1 MNYTNRHLSVL
12 IADDHALLR
21 YGIKDLI
28 SKKFPN
34 ALILEADC
42 LSEAETLMSS
52 SVKIDIVILDIDM
65 PGSNRETI
73 KAFIKKSK
81 RTKILIYTAFEHQ
94 DMARRYL
101 LLGARG
107 YLHKK
112 RPIEEIQDAINALL
126 SGDIY
131 LDADTQKKLLV
142 DMVTPQPKKY
152 HLHDLTERELETCIE
167 IAKGRKL
174 TEIAEESGVH
184 VSTVSTLK
192 RRSFEKLNITK
203 ISELTDLLKEQFM
216 I

>member
-81 RTKILIYTAFEHQ
+81 RTKII
-94 DMARRYL
+94 
-101 LLGARG
+101 
-107 YLHKK
+107 
-112 RPIEEIQDAINALL
+112 
-126 SGDIY
+126 
-131 LDADTQKKLLV
+131 
-142 DMVTPQPKKY
+142 
-152 HLHDLTERELETCIE
+152 
-167 IAKGRKL
+167 
-174 TEIAEESGVH
+174 
-184 VSTVSTLK
+184 
-192 RRSFEKLNITK
+192 
-203 ISELTDLLKEQFM
+203 
-216 I
+216 